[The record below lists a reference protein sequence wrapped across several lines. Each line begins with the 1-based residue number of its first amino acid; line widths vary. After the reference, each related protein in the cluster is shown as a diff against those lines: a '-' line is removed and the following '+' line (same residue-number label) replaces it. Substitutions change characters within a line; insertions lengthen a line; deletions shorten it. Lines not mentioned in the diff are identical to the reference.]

1 LNRRAALALG
11 VTTLV
16 LAPVGFCSMFSVFQL
31 YDDEGYFLW
40 TVRDYLGGHLTYQ
53 LYGPFYYELMGGVF
67 RVLGL
72 AVTTDNGRIITL
84 ALWLLGSLIGG
95 LAVLRLTRNLWLGV
109 AGQFLTFHAFSTF
122 TSEPMHPQ
130 ALIGV
135 LLVTFAALAAYR
147 ARFPRASVTLIGAVV
162 AAIVLVKINVGV
174 FGGLAVTFA
183 LVACASGRWRRW
195 LLPAMAVVIVA
206 APLVLMTRLLQ
217 MPWVWQL
224 ALVMSLSTAGVAI
237 AGFVAGAPHISRG
250 DAFRLISG
258 GTALAVVCLGIAA
271 AAGLRPADLVGSV
284 VSALGL
290 PELFV
295 VPARVNLAHVGWA
308 VLSLASAV
316 AILLARLGARMPP
329 AVPAF
334 SRIGIGAFAWF
345 SVLLLPSWYW
355 LLALP
360 LAWVAMLPPRGDA
373 DNPTDPWTR
382 VLLPVLAVLEALQ
395 VYPVAGSQEWLA
407 AFMLV
412 PVGAVIFNDG
422 LRQLRALALATG
434 SESWLTVSKSL
445 PRGAVVVNVAVWGL
459 FVYLSGMTYAS
470 GRPLGLPGTDLM
482 RLPPVQVSGLQ
493 SLASVTDRDCMTLI
507 TLPRMESLNLWTEK
521 AGLASLYSDVGIWI
535 FSLDAAKQQSIVTE
549 LRGRQGVCVVRSQ
562 AVLDFEAQGRPVPR
576 RPLVEYIDTDLQSA
590 GTFWVYEL
598 LISKPAT
605 QP

>member
-1 LNRRAALALG
+1 
-11 VTTLV
+11 
-16 LAPVGFCSMFSVFQL
+16 MFSVFQL

-40 TVRDYLGGHLTYQ
+40 TVRDYLGGHLIYQ
-53 LYGPFYYELMGGVF
+53 LYGPFYYELMGGLF

-72 AVTTDNGRIITL
+72 AVTTDNGRIFTL

-95 LAVLRLTRNLWLGV
+95 LAVVGLTRNLWLGV
-109 AGQFLTFHAFSTF
+109 AGQFLTFHAFSNF

-135 LLVTFAALAAYR
+135 LLVTLAALAAYR
-147 ARFPRASVTLIGAVV
+147 ARFPRASATLIGAVV

-174 FGGLAVTFA
+174 FGGLAVAFA

-195 LLPAMAVVIVA
+195 LLPAMALVIVA
-206 APLVLMTRLLQ
+206 APLVLMTRLFH

-237 AGFVAGAPHISRG
+237 AGFTAGAPHMSRR
-250 DAFRLISG
+250 DAIRMIAG
-258 GTALAVVCLGIAA
+258 GIALAVVCLGIAA
-271 AAGLRPADLVGSV
+271 AAGLRLADLVGSV

-295 VPARVNLAHVGWA
+295 VPARVTLADVGWA

-316 AILLARLGARMPP
+316 AILLTRLGARTSP

-334 SRIGIGAFAWF
+334 TRIGIGAFTWF

-373 DNPTDPWTR
+373 ENPTDPWAR
-382 VLLPVLAVLEALQ
+382 VLLPALAVMEALQ
-395 VYPVAGSQEWLA
+395 VYPVAGTQEWIA
-407 AFMLV
+407 AVMLV
-412 PVGAVIFNDG
+412 TVGAVTFNDG
-422 LRQLRALALATG
+422 LRQLRGLALTTG
-434 SESWLTVSKSL
+434 SDSLLTISRSL

-470 GRPLGLPGTDLM
+470 GQPLGLPGTELM
-482 RLPPVQVSGLQ
+482 RLPPVQVSALQ
-493 SLASVTDRDCMTLI
+493 SLAAAADRDCTTLI

-521 AGLASLYSDVGIWI
+521 AGLASLYSDVGIWV
-535 FSLDAAKQQSIVTE
+535 FSLDAAKQQSIVNE
-549 LRGRQGVCVVRSQ
+549 LSGRQGVCVVRSQ
-562 AVLDFEAQGRPVPR
+562 SVLDFEAQGRPVPR
-576 RPLVEYIDTDLQSA
+576 RPLVEYIDTAFQS
-590 GTFWVYEL
+590 GGIFWVYEL
-598 LISKPAT
+598 LISRPAT

>member
-1 LNRRAALALG
+1 LNRRAALAHG
-11 VTTLV
+11 VTTLI
-16 LAPVGFCSMFSVFQL
+16 LAPVGFWSMFSVFQL

-40 TVRDYLGGHLTYQ
+40 TVRDYLGGHLIYQ

-72 AVTTDNGRIITL
+72 VVTTDNGRMITL

-95 LAVLRLTRNLWLGV
+95 LAVLGLTRNLWLGV
-109 AGQFLTFHAFSTF
+109 AGQFLTFHAFFDF

-130 ALIGV
+130 GLIGV
-135 LLVTFAALAAYR
+135 LLVTLAALAAYR

-174 FGGLAVTFA
+174 FGGLAVAFA
-183 LVACASGRWRRW
+183 LVVCASGRWRRW
-195 LLPAMAVVIVA
+195 LLPAMAVVVVA
-206 APLVLMTRLLQ
+206 APFFLMSRLFQ

-237 AGFVAGAPHISRG
+237 AGFAAGAPHVSRG
-250 DAFRLISG
+250 DAIRLVAG
-258 GTALAVVCLGIAA
+258 GTALAVTCLGIAA
-271 AAGLRPADLVGSV
+271 AAGLRPVDLVGSV

-290 PELFV
+290 PDLFV
-295 VPARVNLAHVGWA
+295 VRARVNLAHVGWA
-308 VLSLASAV
+308 VLSLAFAV
-316 AILLARLGARMPP
+316 AILIARFGARVPP

-334 SRIGIGAFAWF
+334 SRIGIGAFGWL

-360 LAWVAMLPPRGDA
+360 LAWVAMLPPRGNA
-373 DNPTDPWTR
+373 DNPTDPWAR
-382 VLLPVLAVLEALQ
+382 VLLPVLAVTEALQ
-395 VYPVAGSQEWLA
+395 VYPVAGTQEWLA
-407 AFMLV
+407 ALMLV

-422 LRQLRALALATG
+422 LRQLGALALTTR
-434 SESWLTVSKSL
+434 SESWLTISKSL

-459 FVYLSGMTYAS
+459 FVYLSGTTYAS
-470 GRPLGLPGTDLM
+470 GRPLGLPGTELM
-482 RLPPVQVSGLQ
+482 RLPAVQVSALQ

-549 LRGRQGVCVVRSQ
+549 LRSRQGVCVVRSQ

-576 RPLVEYIDTDLQSA
+576 RPLVEYIDTAFQSA